1 MSEHRKKYRAQRK
14 RLWQEQDRRCFW
26 CGTLTVLPPDGA
38 PKRFIPQD
46 DTATTDHLDSRL
58 SPERGK
64 HPGELR
70 RVMACYKCNQER
82 CNAEVLASDLA
93 ERQRK
98 SGRLPRAEPRSG
110 PAHRLVYSTQNRHD
124 DP

>member
-14 RLWQEQDRRCFW
+14 RLWHEQDGRCFW
-26 CGTLTVLPPDGA
+26 CGVLTVLPPETG
-38 PKRFIPQD
+38 PKRFIPQNN
-46 DTATTDHLDSRL
+46 TATTDHLDSRL

-64 HPGELR
+64 HAGEPR

-98 SGRLPRAEPRSG
+98 SGRFGRGSARSG
-110 PAHRLVYSTQNRHD
+110 STHRLIYSTEQPSD
-124 DP
+124 